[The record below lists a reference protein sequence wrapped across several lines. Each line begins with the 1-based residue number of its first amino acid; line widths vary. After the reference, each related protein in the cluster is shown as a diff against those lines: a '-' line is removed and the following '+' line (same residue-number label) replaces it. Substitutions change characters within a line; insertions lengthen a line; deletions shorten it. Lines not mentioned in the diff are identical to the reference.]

1 MSQKSKADRILSD
14 SIRLKINSLGPQIS
28 QIRQYLWDLDGNK
41 SGKIT
46 YDELEECLTR
56 FSFGL
61 KKNEMRRVARTLD
74 QDGSGS
80 VKYTNLFNFVD
91 NEHPL
96 GLSDIDQA
104 EDNIVHAAPWHRVR
118 GKYRGNPADKKDISV
133 PVWVSQGLKEEE
145 SREQRASL
153 MFLTNILKDKF
164 MTLDSKLKKIFSKYD
179 SNRNGKISRG
189 EYLQGLHSLHLG
201 IPDAYFNK
209 LFDEVDKDAS
219 GELDYEEFVTSFD
232 EGNWFNMQPQEEART
247 RRDVARRASMSS
259 SPTKEQFDD
268 DIANP
273 LPKSIIMLTEKLQ
286 AQPQTCRELFM
297 KYDKNGDGFISRGK
311 LIEGLTRFAP
321 DLCTVEEI
329 QEMISKFDKNGDNYF
344 SLKEFAGFLETSRG
358 EMESPTHKKAALRAR
373 EAMAARRERHEKQ
386 TSMARS
392 PPHPRYIGSDPGQ
405 KFGRFASRPDHA
417 NTFNLIIPPTGFPGH
432 LSASKLYGESRNNWI
447 LDMQERDREE
457 KRLNQQYKLKVKKKW
472 NTLIADRVEKAD
484 LQMKGREK
492 ANIDSIARQHRRF
505 MERARLYE
513 FMNEEIQDS
522 SACLF
527 TKNVF

>member
-1 MSQKSKADRILSD
+1 
-14 SIRLKINSLGPQIS
+14 
-28 QIRQYLWDLDGNK
+28 
-41 SGKIT
+41 
-46 YDELEECLTR
+46 
-56 FSFGL
+56 
-61 KKNEMRRVARTLD
+61 MRRVARTLD
-74 QDGSGS
+74 RDGSGS

-133 PVWVSQGLKEEE
+133 PVWVSQGLKEEG
-145 SREQRASL
+145 SREPRASL

-329 QEMISKFDKNGDNYF
+329 QEMISK
-344 SLKEFAGFLETSRG
+344 T
-358 EMESPTHKKAALRAR
+358 ESVH
-373 EAMAARRERHEKQ
+373 
-386 TSMARS
+386 
-392 PPHPRYIGSDPGQ
+392 
-405 KFGRFASRPDHA
+405 
-417 NTFNLIIPPTGFPGH
+417 
-432 LSASKLYGESRNNWI
+432 
-447 LDMQERDREE
+447 
-457 KRLNQQYKLKVKKKW
+457 
-472 NTLIADRVEKAD
+472 
-484 LQMKGREK
+484 
-492 ANIDSIARQHRRF
+492 HRRRTYF
-505 MERARLYE
+505 GLRIWGVDLHNRPYLYRWLS
-513 FMNEEIQDS
+513 FH
-522 SACLF
+522 C
-527 TKNVF
+527 